1 MVGSEV
7 VETPP
12 EPSESVKAA
21 RAAGPVI
28 EFDDALPI
36 SAWHDEI
43 MATIR
48 DHQVVIIAGETGSG
62 KTTQIPKICLEL
74 GRRSIAHTQPRRIAA
89 RTVAERIADELKI
102 TLGQLVGY
110 QVRFTRQA
118 SRATRLKIMTDGVL
132 LAEIGHDRDLR
143 RYDTIIIDEAH
154 ERSLNIDF
162 LLGYLKQLLAW
173 RRDLKVIV
181 TSATIDTDR
190 FSHHFAGPDGI
201 GAPIIEVSGRT
212 FPVETR
218 YRPLL
223 EDGEADQI
231 GGIVDAVAE
240 LSAVGGGDILVFLSG
255 EREIRDTADALVA
268 ANLRSTE
275 ILPLYARLSAADQHR
290 VFAQHAGRRVVLS
303 TNVAETSLTVPGI
316 RYVVDAGTAR
326 ISRYSSRTKVQR
338 LPIEPISQASANQ
351 RAGRCGRVAPGVCIR
366 LYSEEDFLGR
376 PAFTEPE
383 ILRTNLASVILQM
396 TAADLGEIS
405 SFPFVEAPDNSQI
418 ADGIRLL
425 HELGALT
432 DERERSRPELTPIGR
447 QLAALPVDPRMGRM
461 LIEGDRQ
468 GALREL
474 LVVVAG
480 LSIQDPRE
488 RPAEQREKADALHRR
503 FWAGTLPEPVGG
515 RPSTS
520 SGNGPSTGSGNG
532 PSTGSGS
539 GSPPDPDG
547 SDFVAWVRLW
557 DYLKDA
563 QRDLSGNAFRR
574 LCRDEFLHFLRIR
587 EWQDLH
593 TQLKQISREIGLH
606 RSDQPA
612 SADRLH
618 TAALAGLLSHVG
630 LADMKDEAKTGGAA
644 KGGTRAK
651 GRRPT
656 REYLGARGTK
666 FAINPGSSVAKVGP
680 PLVVAAEIVETN
692 RLWART
698 VAPVT
703 AGQIEEVGQHL
714 LKRTYSEPHWSAR
727 AGAVMAYEQVSLYGV
742 PIVGRRPVPYAR
754 VNPAEARQIFIR
766 AALVE
771 GDWRTRHHFFRD
783 NQALRTEVEAL
794 EERTRRRDLM
804 VDDETIFSFY
814 DARVPAEA
822 TTVAHFDAWWKKTR
836 QVQPDLLSM
845 TFADL
850 TTGDVGDDREG
861 FPDAWVIGPHILAVD
876 YVFEPGSPR
885 DGVSVTIPVSVL
897 NQLTPEP
904 FSWQV
909 PGLRSELAAEL
920 IRSLPKSVRR
930 QFVPAPEF
938 AARALGW
945 LAQHPASGDESLPA
959 ALGRALRALTGEQ
972 VPADAWAPDTVP
984 SHLRVVFDVVS
995 DAPTGQSRVLGT
1007 GPDLDELK
1015 QQLAR
1020 QVNQTLSAAASEHT
1034 RTGLTRWDFDTLPAE
1049 VVLTRS
1055 GNRVVG
1061 YPALVD
1067 EGATVGVQ
1075 VFDTPERQAA
1085 SQGRGLR
1092 RLVLLNTPD
1101 PTKWVVSHLSNTDKL
1116 ALGQSPYA
1124 SVPALLA
1131 DARLASVG
1139 ELVRRHRGPF
1149 DKLRERGGGEL
1160 GERQGGAFTALCDAV
1175 RMDNADLMR
1184 TVTGLAAEILAAHR
1198 AGVLELPQVRAVSP
1212 DTASDLTEQLGNLV
1226 FDAFLSGTPYGRL
1239 TELPRYLQAVRTRI
1253 GNVLANPGR
1262 DQAGL
1267 AVILRVE
1274 DAYAELAAA
1283 APPGRLP
1290 DFVEDVGWLLEELR
1304 VSLFAQPLRTRV
1316 PVSEKRVLTA
1326 IAQART
1332 RLG

>member
-1 MVGSEV
+1 MI
-7 VETPP
+7 
-12 EPSESVKAA
+12 A
-21 RAAGPVI
+21 
-28 EFDDALPI
+28 FDDALPI
-36 SAWHDEI
+36 SVWHDEI
-43 MATIR
+43 AATIR

-62 KTTQIPKICLEL
+62 KTTQIPKMCLEL

-89 RTVAERIADELKI
+89 RTVAERIAEELEV
-102 TLGQLVGY
+102 TLGDLVGY
-110 QVRFTRQA
+110 QVRFTRRA
-118 SRATRLKIMTDGVL
+118 SRDTRLKIMTDGVL

-162 LLGYLKQLLAW
+162 LLGYLRQLLAR

-190 FSHHFAGPDGI
+190 FSAHFAGPDGA

-218 YRPLL
+218 YRPLI
-223 EDGEADQI
+223 EDGSAESGRSDDRQADQI
-231 GGIVDAVAE
+231 GGIVNGVAE
-240 LSAVGGGDILVFLSG
+240 LSALGGGDILVFLSG

-268 ANLRSTE
+268 ANLRGTE

-290 VFAQHAGRRVVLS
+290 VFASRGAGQSGGRRVVLA

-316 RYVVDAGTAR
+316 RYVIDAGMAR

-366 LYSEEDFLGR
+366 LYSEEDFLAR
-376 PAFTEPE
+376 PTFTEPE

-396 TAADLGEIS
+396 TAADLGDIS

-418 ADGIRLL
+418 ADGVRLL

-432 DERERSRPELTPIGR
+432 DERERSRPELTPVGR

-474 LVVVAG
+474 LVIVAG

-488 RPAEQREKADALHRR
+488 RPAEHREQADTLHRR
-503 FWAGTLPEPVGG
+503 FWAPAMS
-515 RPSTS
+515 PSTS
-520 SGNGPSTGSGNG
+520 SGNGAT
-532 PSTGSGS
+532 
-539 GSPPDPDG
+539 DG

-557 DYLKDA
+557 DYLQDA

-606 RSDQPA
+606 RNDAPA
-612 SADRLH
+612 TADWIH

-630 LADMKDEAKTGGAA
+630 LADLREEAKTPGPTKNPA
-644 KGGTRAK
+644 RSK
-651 GRRPT
+651 GRRPG

-666 FAINPGSSVAKVGP
+666 FAINPGSSVAKVAP
-680 PLVVAAEIVETN
+680 PLVMAAEIVETT

-703 AGQIEEVGQHL
+703 AAQIEEVGQHL
-714 LKRTYSEPHWSAR
+714 LKRNYSEPHWSAR

-742 PIVGRRPVPYAR
+742 PIIARRPVPYAR
-754 VNPAEARQIFIR
+754 VNPGEARSIFIR
-766 AALVE
+766 SALVE

-783 NQALRTEVEAL
+783 NQALRLEVEAL
-794 EERTRRRDLM
+794 EERTRRRDLL
-804 VDDETIFSFY
+804 VDDETIFAFY

-822 TTVAHFDAWWKKTR
+822 TTVAHFDAWWKATR

-845 TFADL
+845 SFADL
-850 TTGDVGDDREG
+850 TTGGVGDERDG
-861 FPDAWVIGPHILAVD
+861 FPDEWVVGPHTLAVE

-885 DGVSVTIPVSVL
+885 DGVSLTVPVSVL
-897 NQLTPEP
+897 NQLSPAP

-909 PGLRSELAAEL
+909 PGLRTELAAEL

-938 AARALGW
+938 AGRALGW
-945 LAQHPASGDESLPA
+945 LAQHPDAGDEALPA

-972 VPADAWAPDTVP
+972 VPLADWAPESVP
-984 SHLRVVFDVVS
+984 GHLRVTFDVVS
-995 DAPTGQSRVLGT
+995 DAPAGQRRVLGSGT
-1007 GPDLDELK
+1007 DLEQLK

-1020 QVNQTLSAAASEHT
+1020 QVSQTLSAAASEHT
-1034 RTGLTRWDFDTLPAE
+1034 RTGLTRWDFGRLPAE
-1049 VVLTRS
+1049 VVLDR
-1055 GNRVVG
+1055 GGHRVVG

-1067 EGATVGVQ
+1067 EGSTVGVQ
-1075 VFDTPERQAA
+1075 VFDTAERQAA
-1085 SQGRGLR
+1085 SQRRGLR

-1101 PTKWVVSHLSNTDKL
+1101 PTKWVVGHLSNTAKL
-1116 ALGQSPYA
+1116 AMGHSPYA

-1139 ELVRRHRGPF
+1139 ELVERHQDPF
-1149 DKLRERGGGEL
+1149 DRL
-1160 GERQGGAFTALCDAV
+1160 GERREQGFVALCDAV
-1175 RMDNADLMR
+1175 RAANPELMQA
-1184 TVTGLAAEILAAHR
+1184 VTGLAAEILAAHR
-1198 AGVLELPQVRAVSP
+1198 AAVLELPQVRTVSP
-1212 DTASDLTEQLGNLV
+1212 DTAADLTEQLGNLV
-1226 FDAFLSGTPYGRL
+1226 FDGFLSATAYVRL
-1239 TELPRYLQAVRTRI
+1239 AELPRYLQAARTRI
-1253 GNVLANPGR
+1253 ANVLATPAR

-1267 AVILRVE
+1267 EVTLRVE

-1290 DFVEDVGWLLEELR
+1290 DFVEEIGWLLEELR
-1304 VSLFAQPLRTRV
+1304 VSLFAQPLRTKV
-1316 PVSEKRVLTA
+1316 PVSEKRVLSA
-1326 IAQART
+1326 ITQART